1 MRIVVDYRPALRER
15 TGVGE
20 YVHGLV
26 RAYGRQP
33 HAGKHELVLF
43 TSSWKDRPQP
53 GLGGPVGAT
62 VVDFRVP
69 VRVLNYLWHRVGWP
83 PAELLTGEAD
93 VVHAMHPLL
102 IPTRR
107 AAQVVTICDLFFL
120 SSPEL
125 TSAEIRRDYPL
136 LAPEHARRADAI
148 VVPSEHTAQLVR
160 GTLSVPG
167 ERVHVSSPGPPE
179 WKALGH
185 GPNLPPDGYV
195 LFVGTLEPRKNVGA
209 LLDAYAGLLGRGAPT
224 APLVLAG
231 RETLE
236 ASEWLARLE
245 TFPLAGSVRHLGYIP
260 DAGRESLYAG
270 ARLLVMP
277 SLDEGFGLPV
287 LEAMSAGVPVV
298 AARRGSLPEVIGD
311 AGLLVDPNDI
321 HGLTAALARMLDDYP
336 FAAACAERGLAR
348 ARDFSWDRA
357 ARALRRAY
365 LYAVSRRD
373 EKRARAAFRGEEEDG
388 P

>member
-33 HAGKHELVLF
+33 DAGDDDLVLF

-53 GLGGPVGAT
+53 NLGGSMGAT
-62 VVDFRVP
+62 VADFRVP
-69 VRVLNYLWHRVGWP
+69 VQVLNYLWHRVGWP
-83 PAELLTGEAD
+83 PAEWLTGPAD
-93 VVHAMHPLL
+93 VVHALHPLL

-107 AAQVVTICDLFFL
+107 AAQVITVHDLFFL

-125 TSAEIRRDYPL
+125 TSGETRRDFSL
-136 LAPEHARRADAI
+136 LTPEHARRADAV
-148 VVPSEHTAQLVR
+148 VVPSECTARLVR
-160 GTLSVPG
+160 DTLGVPG
-167 ERVHVSSPGPPE
+167 ERVHVCSPGPPE
-179 WKALGH
+179 WKALGRR
-185 GPNLPPDGYV
+185 PNLPDDGYL

-209 LLDAYAGLLGRGAPT
+209 LLDAYAGLIERGGNT

-231 RETLE
+231 RGTAE
-236 ASEWLARLE
+236 ASAWLARLE
-245 TFPLAGSVRHLGYIP
+245 TAPLAGRVRHLGYVP
-260 DAGRESLYAG
+260 DTGREALYAG

-298 AARRGSLPEVIGD
+298 AARRGSLPEVLGD
-311 AGLLVDPNDI
+311 AGVLVDPEDI
-321 HGLTAALARMLDDYP
+321 GALTTALARMLDDRL
-336 FAAACAERGLAR
+336 FATACAERGLAR
-348 ARDFSWDRA
+348 ARDFAWDRA
-357 ARALRRAY
+357 AGALRRAY
-365 LYAVSRRD
+365 LYAVSRRG
-373 EKRARAAFRGEEEDG
+373 EKRARAASPARD
-388 P
+388 